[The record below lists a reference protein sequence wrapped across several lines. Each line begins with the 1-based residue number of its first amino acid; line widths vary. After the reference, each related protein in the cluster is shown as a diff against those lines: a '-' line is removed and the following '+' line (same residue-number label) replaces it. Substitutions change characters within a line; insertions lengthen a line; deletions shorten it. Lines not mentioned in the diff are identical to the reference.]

1 MSNAT
6 DYIFGEFY
14 GVSKIELMKLMLDYL
29 YEEMPLK
36 FERNEDM
43 MCWIQEKL
51 MEEAKL
57 MEQEE
62 DNINMCCVCSQFG
75 KVECEY
81 DLCKSNYSSTT
92 DNPLYKK

>member
-1 MSNAT
+1 MDAT
-6 DYIFGEFY
+6 DYIFGEFD

-51 MEEAKL
+51 I
-57 MEQEE
+57 EQEE
-62 DNINMCCVCSQFG
+62 EEEEEEEEICPRCGDEWTATTRCNCP
-75 KVECEY
+75 EEEE
-81 DLCKSNYSSTT
+81 KSR
-92 DNPLYKK
+92 

>member
-1 MSNAT
+1 MESAT
-6 DYIFGEFY
+6 DYIFGEFD

-51 MEEAKL
+51 MEE
-57 MEQEE
+57 EE
-62 DNINMCCVCSQFG
+62 DMMDRM
-75 KVECEY
+75 KRKE
-81 DLCKSNYSSTT
+81 D
-92 DNPLYKK
+92 

>member
-1 MSNAT
+1 MESAT
-6 DYIFGEFY
+6 DYIFGEFD

-51 MEEAKL
+51 MEE
-57 MEQEE
+57 EE
-62 DNINMCCVCSQFG
+62 DMMDSM
-75 KVECEY
+75 KRKE
-81 DLCKSNYSSTT
+81 D
-92 DNPLYKK
+92 